1 VSRANERRAPGT
13 PQIRRLIQSLVALF
27 VLVILLLAS
36 GAWLLRRTLPN
47 EEEARAVRGLQAP
60 VSIAY
65 DTLGVAVITAASIN
79 DLAFAQGYAHA
90 RDRRF
95 QMELFR
101 RAGAGRLAEI
111 FGPAALGADRH
122 ARTLGFARVADSTF
136 AIMPAARRARL
147 EAYAA
152 GVNAFDRSHP
162 KPPEFLV
169 LGIPLEPWRPADN
182 ALVTLLLF
190 DDLQF
195 DGSSERAVEVMDAAL
210 PPALVRFLLPES
222 TPGDVALD
230 RAAAPPAPP
239 TPPPADVDVRRGLA
253 KAASGATSSWSPEH
267 EAADERAAI
276 FAWCG
281 NVATPDQRSIGSNNW
296 VVDGAHSASGG
307 ALVCNDPHLSLRVPV
322 IWHRERLEA
331 PGLDITGVSVPGT
344 TDIII
349 GSNGRVA
356 WGFTNVEG
364 DFVDFVRV
372 QFAGRDSSSY
382 VGPAGPERFRTRTE
396 VMRVKGAA
404 AETLRVRETRWG
416 PVIANSIRGGPLA
429 LEWGALDPTSC
440 DFDMLDEARATNVRE
455 LLQAFDSF
463 SGPAQNLVAGDRD
476 GHIAWRIVGRLP
488 RRAGFDPRRPRD
500 GAAPNAGWFGW
511 WPQDS
516 MPGVIDP
523 PGGFLATANQR
534 TVGGRMWDRVGTGA
548 GMPWRAH
555 RIAELL
561 AGSDGAKGAARMIA
575 IQNDVRD
582 DFLEDTDAALAAAE
596 SGQPQRPD
604 SAWATA
610 RALHASWRASRGA
623 DTTSAGHAFMRYVR
637 LALHQE
643 LLQPLL
649 APCVAR
655 DSTFRYSWS
664 LEDEVVR
671 RLLTERPPHLL
682 NPKYR
687 DYNALVRAATD
698 TAAAWLK
705 ARVPGVP
712 LERITWGM
720 INRAR
725 INHPLGSA
733 VPALDPWLDMPH
745 AALSGGSSVVR
756 VTRPT
761 SGASMRMVVD
771 LGAPDS
777 SRFSLPGGQS
787 GHFLSRH
794 YGDEFAD
801 WVAGRYQPFYP
812 AAARHTVRLTPN

>member
-1 VSRANERRAPGT
+1 M
-13 PQIRRLIQSLVALF
+13 RRLIPLLVALF
-27 VLVILLLAS
+27 VVVIVGIAIA
-36 GAWLLRRTLPN
+36 GWLLWRTLPS
-47 EEEARAVRGLQAP
+47 EAETRAVHGLEARA
-60 VSIAY
+60 SISY
-65 DTLGVAVITAASIN
+65 DTLGVPVITAASIN

-101 RAGAGRLAEI
+101 RAGTGRLAEI
-111 FGPAALGADRH
+111 FGAAALGADRH
-122 ARTLGFARVADSTF
+122 ARILGFAHVADSSF
-136 AIMPAARRARL
+136 ALMPAARRARL

-162 KPPEFLV
+162 RPPEFLT

-230 RAAAPPAPP
+230 RAAAPSAPP
-239 TPPPADVDVRRGLA
+239 TPPATVVDLRRG
-253 KAASGATSSWSPEH
+253 SATSVGGAATSWSPEH

-281 NVATPDQRSIGSNNW
+281 SAQTPDQRAIGSNNW
-296 VVDGAHSASGG
+296 VVDGAHSTSGG
-307 ALVCNDPHLSLRVPV
+307 SLVCNDPHLSLRVPV
-322 IWHRERLEA
+322 IWHRERLVA

-349 GSNGRVA
+349 GSNARVG

-372 QFAGRDSSSY
+372 QVEVNDSSSY
-382 VGPAGPERFRTRTE
+382 IGPEGPERFRVRTE
-396 VMRVKGAA
+396 VIRVKGAA

-416 PVIANSIRGGPLA
+416 PVMATSLRGGLLA
-429 LEWGALDPTSC
+429 LQWGALDPTSC
-440 DFDMLDEARATNVRE
+440 DFDMLDEGRATNVRE
-455 LLQAFDSF
+455 LLHAFDSF
-463 SGPAQNLVAGDRD
+463 SGPAQNMVAGDRD

-500 GAAPNAGWFGW
+500 GATPNAGWFGW

-516 MPGVIDP
+516 MPRVIDP
-523 PGGFLATANQR
+523 PGGILATANQR
-534 TVGGRMWDRVGTGA
+534 TVGGRMEERVGTGA

-561 AGSDGAKGAARMIA
+561 AGSNGAQGATQMMA

-582 DFLEDTDAALAAAE
+582 DFLGDTEAALAAAD
-596 SGQPQRPD
+596 SGQPQRSD
-604 SAWATA
+604 TTWAAA
-610 RALHASWRASRGA
+610 RLLRASWRASRGA

-671 RLLTERPPHLL
+671 RLLAERPRHLL
-682 NPKYR
+682 NPKYH
-687 DYNALVRAATD
+687 DYDGLVRAATD
-698 TAAAWLK
+698 TAAAWLR

-801 WVAGRYQPFYP
+801 WVAGRYEPFYP
-812 AAARHTVRLTPN
+812 GPARHTIQLAPD